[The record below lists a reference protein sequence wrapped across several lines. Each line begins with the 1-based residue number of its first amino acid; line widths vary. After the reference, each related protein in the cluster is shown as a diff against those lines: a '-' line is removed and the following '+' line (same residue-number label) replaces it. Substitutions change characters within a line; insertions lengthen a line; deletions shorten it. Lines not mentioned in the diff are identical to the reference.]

1 MSSKIEILKKATCI
15 SQYIKIDTIKF
26 LMKIVAYIN
35 RCKILVNS

>member
-26 LMKIVAYIN
+26 LMKHRSIY
-35 RCKILVNS
+35 KPM